1 MSKQSA
7 EIHGDGMGG
16 KHGSSDQFFSWLHE
30 DDFVGIVKF
39 LITSERTI
47 GVYNVTSPSPIP
59 NKSMMKS
66 IREAMNIPFGLS
78 QPKWLLEFGALLIG
92 TETELILKS
101 RRVVPVRLLQQG
113 YTFRF
118 ENIKLALHDLLS

>member
-1 MSKQSA
+1 
-7 EIHGDGMGG
+7 MGG
-16 KHGSSDQFFSWLHE
+16 KHGSGDQFFSWLHE
-30 DDFVGIVKF
+30 DDFAGIVEF
-39 LITSERTI
+39 LIKNERTS

-113 YTFRF
+113 CRFRF
-118 ENIKLALHDLLS
+118 ENIKLAIHDLLS